1 MDRDVN
7 MTGDSIQNGILVY
20 IPGLTRPGFIFDSI
34 SNVAKQHE
42 KIISEQNELVN
53 EIVTEYDMFGFELF
67 DIQKIYFYSY
77 SNDNP
82 NEMTISDIEKYN
94 EDFTQLVGNIENN
107 HYQRKNSLLILFN
120 PGVSEKAIYNFYGI
134 LMNIMKEKYEKI
146 MKEKYEKIMKEKY
159 TDTFEMHFLNN
170 TAVVQY
176 TGVVDIN
183 NESNVFRRTLLG
195 TIENTKKNTD
205 KIPTDLNLL
214 PPWETY
220 IGLAF
225 QYLPDIELIE
235 TFFNDCGINYTEENN
250 MIFIFNL
257 EHPYNNSNEVYKIL
271 YQPPHQ
277 QLLPL
282 KEYPWFLSFGD
293 IDTDHQKVYDKA
305 LCFLN
310 KYQKYKEEKKYQM
323 NTDILNVAM
332 ITYSFIDGVN
342 GNWYTLDVF
351 KENYNKRIAHEEN
364 VYKTE
369 IKKLKERLI
378 KSVNCTPGFKRYAT
392 NNYNTCPATREI
404 YDKNIRV
411 LYRENEDEPE
421 HQRCKLADKMWT
433 LYKNHCEKKYNKKGG
448 KSKKRGKNGKKSRK
462 GRQSRKTRKH
472 K

>member
-1 MDRDVN
+1 
-7 MTGDSIQNGILVY
+7 L
-20 IPGLTRPGFIFDSI
+20 
-34 SNVAKQHE
+34 
-42 KIISEQNELVN
+42 
-53 EIVTEYDMFGFELF
+53 
-67 DIQKIYFYSY
+67 
-77 SNDNP
+77 
-82 NEMTISDIEKYN
+82 
-94 EDFTQLVGNIENN
+94 
-107 HYQRKNSLLILFN
+107 
-120 PGVSEKAIYNFYGI
+120 
-134 LMNIMKEKYEKI
+134 KEKYA
-146 MKEKYEKIMKEKY
+146 
-159 TDTFEMHFLNN
+159 DTFEMHFLNN
-170 TAVVQY
+170 AAVVQY
-176 TGVVDIN
+176 TSVVDIN

-195 TIENTKKNTD
+195 TIENTKMNTD
-205 KIPTDLNLL
+205 EIPTDLNLL

-225 QYLPDIELIE
+225 QYLPDIKLIE
-235 TFFNDCGINYTEENN
+235 TFFNEQHCGINYTEKNN

-310 KYQKYKEEKKYQM
+310 EYQKYKEENKYQM

-342 GNWYTLDVF
+342 GNWYTLDGF
-351 KENYNKRIAHEEN
+351 KENYNKLIAHEEN

-369 IKKLKERLI
+369 IKKLKERLK
-378 KSVNCTPGFKRYAT
+378 KSYNCTTNFKIYALNRRRYDE
-392 NNYNTCPATREI
+392 CPADRKV
-404 YDKNIRV
+404 YDENIRV
-411 LYRENEDEPE
+411 LDREYDEDEPE

>member
-1 MDRDVN
+1 MDNDDVN

-34 SNVAKQHE
+34 RDDVSTQLE
-42 KIISEQNELVN
+42 KIISEQQELVN
-53 EIVTEYDMFGFELF
+53 EIVTEYDIAGFELF

-77 SNDNP
+77 SNNNP
-82 NEMTISDIEKYN
+82 NEITRSDIEKYN
-94 EDFTQLVGNIENN
+94 EDFTQLVGNIKNN
-107 HYQRKNSLLILFN
+107 HYQKKNSLLILFN
-120 PGVSEKAIYNFYGI
+120 PGVSDKAIYNFYGI

-146 MKEKYEKIMKEKY
+146 MKQKY

-170 TAVVQY
+170 TAVVEY

-183 NESNVFRRTLLG
+183 NESNVFRRKSLG
-195 TIENTKKNTD
+195 TIENTKMNTD

-225 QYLPDIELIE
+225 QDLPDIELIE
-235 TFFNDCGINYTEENN
+235 TFFQQCGINYTEENN

-257 EHPYNNSNEVYKIL
+257 EHPYNSNEVYKIL

-277 QLLPL
+277 QILPL

-310 KYQKYKEEKKYQM
+310 NYQNYKEEKKYQM

-332 ITYSFIDGVN
+332 ITYSFIGGVN
-342 GNWYTLDVF
+342 GNWYTLDGF
-351 KENYNKRIAHEEN
+351 KENYNKLVAHEEN

-369 IKKLKERLI
+369 IKKLKERLTN
-378 KSVNCTPGFKRYAT
+378 SDNCSLDFKKYAK
-392 NNYNTCPATREI
+392 NRYNTCPANREL
-404 YDKNIRV
+404 YDENIRV
-411 LYRENEDEPE
+411 LDRAYDENEPE

-448 KSKKRGKNGKKSRK
+448 KSKKGRNSKKGGKNGKKSRK
-462 GRQSRKTRKH
+462 GRQTRKTRKH